1 MEYSESS
8 QDCSQPVGRAG
19 LGRAAPEHPTFLG
32 WERGLH
38 PWPWGQAQVWGMDFA
53 SLKDGKHCALICWSA
68 KSAGDTGGKEGAA
81 SFTPPSSCG
90 APCREARTNSVLV
103 EYKNW
108 GVPTLR
114 DKQEGRVRKA

>member
-1 MEYSESS
+1 
-8 QDCSQPVGRAG
+8 
-19 LGRAAPEHPTFLG
+19 
-32 WERGLH
+32 
-38 PWPWGQAQVWGMDFA
+38 MDFA
-53 SLKDGKHCALICWSA
+53 SLKDGKHCAFICWSA
-68 KSAGDTGGKEGAA
+68 KSTGDAGGKEGAA

-90 APCREARTNSVLV
+90 APCREVRINSVLV